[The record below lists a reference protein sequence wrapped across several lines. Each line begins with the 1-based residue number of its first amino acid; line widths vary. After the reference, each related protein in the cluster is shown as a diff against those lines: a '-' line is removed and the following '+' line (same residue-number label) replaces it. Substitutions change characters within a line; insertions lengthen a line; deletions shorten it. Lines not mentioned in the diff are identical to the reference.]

1 MISMNKKGILAIAT
15 IILVAVTIV
24 CVKQFGGDGK
34 TEKKTERNS
43 ETEKKYDEINNQNP
57 DVDSQIKTSGE
68 MSEYMNA
75 ISSYFERECEPV
87 NKGYK
92 IITFPMIYYVDKKES
107 GDIKV
112 YGIFRTVEYNIIN
125 NQIQMFG
132 RGGGDNTGVCI
143 LQNKNDGYDVLEFEE
158 AGDGQYFI
166 ESIDKYQNDIGKN
179 LSPSLKELM
188 CDNTD
193 MDRLANIIL
202 YKHAVNNG
210 FDITSY
216 KNYDLEETKLDP
228 INMVK
233 IKDKT
238 YYDTGICVY
247 DLEDAT
253 PDIKIENVTQDIE
266 KASEENVSNFKECE
280 VKNTDDE
287 KQVLVKYDGLWHVFE
302 K

>member
-1 MISMNKKGILAIAT
+1 MNKKGILAIAA
-15 IILVAVTIV
+15 IILVAVTMV

-34 TEKKTERNS
+34 AEKKTERNS

-68 MSEYMNA
+68 MSEYMDA

-143 LQNKNDGYDVLEFEE
+143 LQKINDGYDVLEFEE

-210 FDITSY
+210 FDINSY
-216 KNYDLEETKLDP
+216 KNYD
-228 INMVK
+228 
-233 IKDKT
+233 
-238 YYDTGICVY
+238 
-247 DLEDAT
+247 
-253 PDIKIENVTQDIE
+253 
-266 KASEENVSNFKECE
+266 
-280 VKNTDDE
+280 
-287 KQVLVKYDGLWHVFE
+287 
-302 K
+302 